1 MGDPPASHYQH
12 YQHYHHYHHTP
23 PASGEGPREG
33 PREGASPSRAATAT
47 GGKGSFSAALGQP
60 IGIVTGVHAA
70 HVAYA

>member
-33 PREGASPSRAATAT
+33 PSPSRAATAT

-60 IGIVTGVHAA
+60 SGIVTGVHAA